1 MKFTCIECR
10 KENLEIELIQDDVR
24 LICQNCGEV
33 YQKVSSR
40 PILLD
45 NKDIHLINEAKKSLQ
60 VSEYKAVRRL
70 DLSTKDIWK
79 KHLFPH
85 LNIRHIH
92 WKFLM
97 NKVVEMVDKINFKY
111 ADSGAKILDVG
122 AGDGRYGKLPF
133 SEKIDYCCTDLAF
146 TNSNVGPDYLDFI
159 SSAESIPLPDGSI
172 DVVFNFAVLEHVS
185 CPECCI
191 AEIERVLKNDG
202 IAFLIFP
209 LVRPEHMIPFDF
221 QRFTRFWLPDL
232 IRKKELKIE
241 IVEQLPSNGILWTS
255 FWYLYG
261 SLLTWP
267 LQRIKCRI
275 AALILNRALFII
287 LQPCMFLI
295 SWLDKHYEKSMPIYY
310 WVEIKKV
317 Q

>member
-10 KENLEIELIQDDVR
+10 KKYLEIELIQYDVS
-24 LICQNCGEV
+24 LICQNCGKV

-45 NKDIHLINEAKKSLQ
+45 NNDIHLINEAIKSLQ
-60 VSEYKAVRRL
+60 DSEYRAVARL
-70 DLSTKDIWK
+70 DISTKDIWK

-97 NKVVEMVDKINFKY
+97 TKVVEMVDKINLKY
-111 ADSGAKILDVG
+111 ADSGARILDIG

-146 TNSNVGPDYLDFI
+146 TNTLVGPDFLDFI
-159 SSAESIPLPDGSI
+159 SSAESIPLPNCSM

-185 CPECCI
+185 RPEHSI
-191 AEIERVLKNDG
+191 TEIVRILKDDG

-209 LVRPEHMIPFDF
+209 MVRPEHMIPFDY
-221 QRFTRFWLPDL
+221 QRFTRYWLPEL
-232 IRKKELKIE
+232 IRDKKLNIE

-267 LQRIKCRI
+267 LQRIRYRI
-275 AALILNRALFII
+275 LGLILNRALYII
-287 LQPCMFLI
+287 LQPFMFLI
-295 SWLDKHYEKSMPIYY
+295 LWLDKHFEKSMPIYY

-317 Q
+317 